1 MKVNVKGGLDWVLS
15 EVIHKSRK
23 ILERMNFKLI
33 LLRKESQEQGDLF
46 GRKTMVVFVR
56 VNVSYEFLI
65 ETLIKNS
72 KTV

>member
-33 LLRKESQEQGDLF
+33 LLRKESQEQGDLLDSV
-46 GRKTMVVFVR
+46 T
-56 VNVSYEFLI
+56 VSIFAF
-65 ETLIKNS
+65 
-72 KTV
+72 